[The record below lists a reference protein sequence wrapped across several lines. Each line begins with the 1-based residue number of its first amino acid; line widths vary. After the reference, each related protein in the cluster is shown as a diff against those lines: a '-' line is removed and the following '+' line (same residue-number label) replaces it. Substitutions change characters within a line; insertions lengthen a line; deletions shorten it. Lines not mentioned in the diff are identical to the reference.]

1 MDITKFLFN
10 ELEISP
16 RSREVNLVYTKFGKK
31 ILIENSSK
39 TISNEDILLDIIEY
53 GKYLISLEEII
64 KKKELYDI
72 LNKHFN
78 SLKAI
83 YTLIKCECQ
92 YGLEELARCYLEFSI
107 QLIFICKDKEL
118 IDKKLLA
125 YEYFFEKSKLNIL
138 SKNEFKEVLLK
149 DFKIHGLEVQPESH
163 EEFLKEIEN
172 IENECNKQQKILEND
187 KYKIV
192 IEEIEKLK
200 CLKKKKNKRKI
211 ENIEIRNFYECFSG
225 NDKTDSFFKLCNSCG
240 YGNKYVTSYR
250 LFSQKIHGVNPIE
263 NTDSIIVLREIFDI
277 TFDLFK
283 ILCNSLLTPED
294 FENIWFIYFKIKIQ
308 YKFLPLKDKEKA
320 EQFINEK
327 IQNCN
332 ENNKKIL
339 KNKYFIY

>member
-1 MDITKFLFN
+1 MDITKLLFN

-16 RSREVNLVYTKFGKK
+16 KSREINLVYTKFGKK
-31 ILIENSSK
+31 ILIETSSK

-125 YEYFFEKSKLNIL
+125 YEYFFEKSKLDIL
-138 SKNEFKEVLLK
+138 SKNKVNKILLE
-149 DFKIHGLEVQPESH
+149 DFKVQGLEVQTESH
-163 EEFLKEIEN
+163 EEFLKGIEN
-172 IENECNKQQKILEND
+172 IENECNVQKKILEND

-192 IEEIEKLK
+192 IEEIKRLK
-200 CLKKKKNKRKI
+200 YLKKRKNKKKI
-211 ENIEIRNFYECFSG
+211 KDIEIKNFYECFSG
-225 NDKTDSFFKLCNSCG
+225 DNETDSFFKLCNICG
-240 YGNKYVTSYR
+240 YGYKYVTSYR
-250 LFSQKIHGVNPIE
+250 LFSKKIHGVNTTE
-263 NTDSIIVLREIFDI
+263 NSDPNIVLREVFYI

-294 FENIWFIYFKIKIQ
+294 FKDIRFVHSKIQIQ
-308 YKFLPLKDKEKA
+308 YKFLPLKEREKV
-320 EQFINEK
+320 EQEINK
-327 IQNCN
+327 IIQFYNIKN
-332 ENNKKIL
+332 EQIL
-339 KNKYFIY
+339 KKEYFR